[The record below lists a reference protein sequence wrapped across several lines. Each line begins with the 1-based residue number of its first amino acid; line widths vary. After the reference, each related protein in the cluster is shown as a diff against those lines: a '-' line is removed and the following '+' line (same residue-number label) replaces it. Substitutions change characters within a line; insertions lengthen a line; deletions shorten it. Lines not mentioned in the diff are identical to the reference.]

1 MVSTQELGTLLKQQ
15 GQKISEDELKEHI
28 ANLEADGE
36 DSFDC
41 EQFLSIMD
49 KLMKEADTEE
59 ELVEAFKVFDRNGT
73 GFISAAELRHVMT
86 NINEDFTDEEPE
98 EMIKEADLDNDGQL
112 NF

>member
-1 MVSTQELGTLLKQQ
+1 MKSCGHKL
-15 GQKISEDELKEHI
+15 SDEDLKEHI
-28 ANLEADGE
+28 ANLEAGQDGDKE
-36 DSFDC
+36 VFFKQ
-41 EQFLSIMD
+41 EEFLKVMD

-86 NINEDFTDEEPE
+86 NINEDFNDEEPE

-112 NF
+112 NY

>member
-1 MVSTQELGTLLKQQ
+1 
-15 GQKISEDELKEHI
+15 
-28 ANLEADGE
+28 
-36 DSFDC
+36 
-41 EQFLSIMD
+41 MD

-86 NINEDFTDEEPE
+86 NINEDFDDEEPE

-112 NF
+112 NYQEFVRIMRAKHLD